1 MIENEELFNERQF
14 MQLGQIQQSELIIRH
29 CSGIEERIRNARS
42 KEEAE
47 RVVNVACE
55 KLANECTSGIVR
67 AALKQ
72 HMQTKVSQYWMLG

>member
-14 MQLGQIQQSELIIRH
+14 MQLGQILQSELILRH
-29 CSGIEERIRNARS
+29 CFGVEERIRNAQS

-47 RVVNVACE
+47 RYINAACE
-55 KLANECTSGIVR
+55 KFANECASGIVR

-72 HMQTKVSQYWMLG
+72 HMQTKVSQYWILV